1 MISKTWAKTDVGRQR
16 ETNQDCHYVDPD
28 GELIMVLDGMGGH
41 KAGEVAADLAMRT
54 ISTFYKAHSHEVEEP
69 LELFE
74 NYDHDYT
81 YHANLL
87 RQAVY
92 NANRVVVQTSLER
105 EELMGMG
112 CTVAAMAVHDEVV
125 SMINVGDSRLY
136 LFRNG
141 SMEQI
146 SRDHTLAEDQV
157 ERGIISREEAQ
168 ESQLKHVLS
177 SVIGVDNKIRV
188 HMDELTAA
196 VGDVFLL
203 CSDGLTCVMKDY
215 EIFDE
220 ISKQPPGPEILTTLV
235 DVANARGG
243 PDNVTVSLTVFS
255 EGQGP
260 SKETESSSPV
270 SQ

>member
-1 MISKTWAKTDVGRQR
+1 MYSETWATTDVGRQR

-28 GELIMVLDGMGGH
+28 GELILVLDGMGGH
-41 KAGEVAADLAMRT
+41 RAGEVAADLAMET
-54 ISTFYKAHSHEVEEP
+54 ISTFYKAHSQRAEEP
-69 LELFE
+69 LEIFE
-74 NYDHDYT
+74 NYDDDYT
-81 YHANLL
+81 YQANLL

-92 NANRVVVQTSLER
+92 HANRVVLQASVEK

-112 CTVAAMAVHDEVV
+112 CTVAAVAIKDNVV

-157 ERGIISREEAQ
+157 ERGIMSREEAQ
-168 ESQLKHVLS
+168 ESQLRHILS

-188 HMDELTAA
+188 HMDELTA
-196 VGDVFLL
+196 VPGDTFLM

-220 ISKQPPGPEILTTLV
+220 ITKEPPGPETLKKLV
-235 DVANARGG
+235 DEVNARGG
-243 PDNVTVSLTVFS
+243 PDNVTMALTVFRQDPVQQ
-255 EGQGP
+255 E
-260 SKETESSSPV
+260 ET
-270 SQ
+270 